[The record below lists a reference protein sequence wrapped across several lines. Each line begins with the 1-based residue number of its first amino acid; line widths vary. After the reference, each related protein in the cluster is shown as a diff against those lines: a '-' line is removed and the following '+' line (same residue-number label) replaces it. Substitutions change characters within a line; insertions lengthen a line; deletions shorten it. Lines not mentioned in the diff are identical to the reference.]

1 MRSLFACCLLVC
13 AILAS
18 SLACAGDAVLEK
30 AYFEDVSAQMRL
42 EDVQS
47 QPLTPLNGVLSKGYV
62 KSAFWVRLVIEGQSH
77 AASAAD
83 ATRYVVRVQPSFLD
97 ELALYDPSVR
107 GNLPQWAGDL
117 HPIETHGYQSL
128 NHNFLISLTPQ
139 ARTIWIRLKTS
150 STSNLAVEVLPQD
163 EAMNRDRQQDTVMGF
178 FVSALFIFLVWALV
192 YGYSGQDPLAKVL
205 IISQGVT
212 LAHALTLW
220 GYARLWFADHVSPA
234 TLDTATSLLV
244 MLSASSFLWFHIR
257 FISEFSPPR
266 SMMRF
271 LNVLL
276 TLLPIELALFV
287 FGEVRL
293 SLQLNMLMGL
303 LAPPA
308 LVITA
313 LGCRVWQERPQD
325 EPPPVI
331 SKLMLV
337 SFYGVMHVMALVLT
351 LQALGLTD
359 NNKTP
364 IATGPLFGLFSGLV
378 LITTLQL
385 RSRRIQQANAIMEMK
400 LQLAQQDAAQEKR
413 QREEQSRFM
422 GMLTHE
428 LKTPLGVLLIVIN
441 ATAPSQAMRARA
453 KRAITDM
460 NGVIERCAL
469 VDKLEEGN
477 LSQDQERFDFYAE
490 AQQVMHS
497 LESEALVLAA
507 CREPISVFADRQL
520 VHVVLK
526 NLMENALKYAAPQ
539 STVQMQVDTLRSE
552 QGTAMARFSIA
563 NTPGDSGWP
572 DSDKLFSKYYRSA
585 GAHRTTGSGLG
596 LHLSKH
602 VAVYLGGDL
611 RYTPNT
617 QQVRF
622 EFCLPV

>member
-13 AILAS
+13 AVFAS

-47 QPLTPLNGVLSKGYV
+47 QPLTPLNGALSKGYV
-62 KSAFWVRLVIEGQSH
+62 KSAFWVRLLIRGQSH
-77 AASAAD
+77 ADSATD
-83 ATRYVVRVQPSFLD
+83 TMRYVVRVQPSFLD
-97 ELALYDPSVR
+97 EIALYDPSVR
-107 GNLPQWAGDL
+107 GNVPQWAGDL
-117 HPIETHGYQSL
+117 HAVEAHGYQSL
-128 NHNFLISLTPQ
+128 NHNFLITLTPQ
-139 ARTIWIRLKTS
+139 ARTIWLRLKTS

-192 YGYSGQDPLAKVL
+192 YGYSRQDPLAKVL

-212 LAHALTLW
+212 LVHALTLW
-220 GYARLWFADHVSPA
+220 GYARLWLADQVSPA
-234 TLDTATSLLV
+234 TLDTVTSLLV
-244 MLSASSFLWFHIR
+244 LLSASSFLWFHIR
-257 FISEFSPPR
+257 FISEFVPPR
-266 SMMRF
+266 NMMR
-271 LNVLL
+271 VLKL
-276 TLLPIELALFV
+276 LLALLPIELALFA

-293 SLQLNMLMGL
+293 SLQMNMMMGL
-303 LAPPA
+303 LAPPS

-313 LGCRVWQERPQD
+313 LGCRAWHQRQQD
-325 EPPPVI
+325 EPPPVF

-337 SFYGVMHVMALVLT
+337 SFYGLMNVMALVLT
-351 LQALGLTD
+351 LQALGVTD
-359 NNKTP
+359 NKTP

-385 RSRRIQQANAIMEMK
+385 RSKRIQQANAIMEMK

-428 LKTPLGVLLIVIN
+428 LKTPLGVLLMAIN
-441 ATAPSQAMRARA
+441 AVAPSLAMRARA

-469 VDKLEEGN
+469 VDKLEEGS
-477 LSQDQERFDFYAE
+477 LTQDQEHFDFYTE
-490 AQQVMHS
+490 VQQVMHS
-497 LESEALVLAA
+497 LESTALMLATCGA
-507 CREPISVFADRQL
+507 SVSVFADRQL

-526 NLMENALKYAAPQ
+526 NLMENALKYTAAN
-539 STVQMQVDTLRSE
+539 STVFMQVDTVTCERGA
-552 QGTAMARFSIA
+552 QMARFSIR

-572 DSDKLFSKYYRSA
+572 DPNRLFSKYYRSA

-611 RYTPNT
+611 RYVPD
-617 QQVRF
+617 QQLVRF